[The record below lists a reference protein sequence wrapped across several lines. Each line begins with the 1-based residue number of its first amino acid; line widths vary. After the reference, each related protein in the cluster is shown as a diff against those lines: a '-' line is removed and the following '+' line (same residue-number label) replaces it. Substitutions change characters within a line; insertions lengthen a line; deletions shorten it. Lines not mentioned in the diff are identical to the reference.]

1 MKEIAQ
7 RIGEDICLGIPFFY
21 AFSGCDVTSSF
32 YGISKN
38 KWWEMWSK
46 NEKLNKTFIDL
57 SWTPICVT
65 DAVFTEIEQMVSSMY
80 CASHSF
86 TSLSELRYEL
96 FKSSTSNDL
105 RKIPPSTDALQL
117 PVLRS
122 SYVTGW
128 VWGGALEDPSS
139 IPSPSDWGWTV
150 NSGGKLVPKWT
161 SDSDLDIEQHCLFT
175 CKCKSECKRCRCAN
189 EQARCLPF
197 CKCGC
202 NVKLYINIYTLVH
215 LCID

>member
-1 MKEIAQ
+1 MNEIAQ
-7 RIGEDICLGIPFFY
+7 RIGEDIFY

-65 DAVFTEIEQMVSSMY
+65 DAIFSEIELMVSSMY
-80 CASHSF
+80 CASHGF

-105 RKIPPSTDALQL
+105 RSL
-117 PVLRS
+117 
-122 SYVTGW
+122 YVAAW

-139 IPSPSDWGWTV
+139 IPSPSDWGWMV
-150 NSGGKLVPKWT
+150 NSGFALNAGRFCV
-161 SDSDLDIEQHCLFT
+161 
-175 CKCKSECKRCRCAN
+175 ECGAVLR
-189 EQARCLPF
+189 
-197 CKCGC
+197 
-202 NVKLYINIYTLVH
+202 
-215 LCID
+215 

>member
-1 MKEIAQ
+1 MGYQYIQITTSDTDVVVILLAHMPTFLKYSATITVIFGVGQNKKLYNMNEIAQ

-65 DAVFTEIEQMVSSMY
+65 DAVFTEIEQMVSSTY
-80 CASHSF
+80 CTSHSF

-96 FKSSTSNDL
+96 FKSSASNDL
-105 RKIPPSTDALQL
+105 RKIPRSTDALQL
-117 PVLRS
+117 HALRS
-122 SYVTGW
+122 SYVAGW
-128 VWGGALEDPSS
+128 VWG
-139 IPSPSDWGWTV
+139 
-150 NSGGKLVPKWT
+150 
-161 SDSDLDIEQHCLFT
+161 
-175 CKCKSECKRCRCAN
+175 
-189 EQARCLPF
+189 
-197 CKCGC
+197 
-202 NVKLYINIYTLVH
+202 
-215 LCID
+215 